1 MFSEASISHIPCWL
15 LCLSI
20 FDCAAFDVAQ
30 HSFIDEQSE
39 CIHWT
44 GDICDIYDFFAP
56 YTNVLTYLLTYYSAA
71 VCCWT
76 RFPSEDVLCLK
87 ATSDCCMCHNC
98 PLCPISGCSLSIS
111 SFGRRAPATVTVLV
125 APPASDS
132 LATSSSSLSSSS
144 SELA

>member
-44 GDICDIYDFFAP
+44 GD
-56 YTNVLTYLLTYYSAA
+56 SAA